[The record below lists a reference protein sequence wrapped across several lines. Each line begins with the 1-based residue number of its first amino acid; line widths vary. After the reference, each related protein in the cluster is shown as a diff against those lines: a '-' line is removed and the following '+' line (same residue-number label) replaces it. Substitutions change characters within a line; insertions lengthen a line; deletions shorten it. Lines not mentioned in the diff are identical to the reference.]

1 MQTVSNSNIT
11 GQPGC
16 RWWMIQTKYIN
27 LIYLSKKSKKSEIS
41 GSSRLADMVGA
52 EVNDEMTF
60 HKGQVKILWKF
71 PATTFCWKLSCR
83 FAWDHIWKF
92 ARWQEFTC
100 SRPRIQYYNYEC
112 FGSMCTFHTI
122 FLVVV
127 FSTKMM
133 PGLGYIRCTTCGK
146 NIRISG
152 RSFQKDCIWENKVSM
167 SLWIAIFLHRCNY
180 WHGNLTNLLCNTET
194 FSNFAF
200 LLSKKI

>member
-1 MQTVSNSNIT
+1 
-11 GQPGC
+11 
-16 RWWMIQTKYIN
+16 
-27 LIYLSKKSKKSEIS
+27 
-41 GSSRLADMVGA
+41 
-52 EVNDEMTF
+52 MTF

-83 FAWDHIWKF
+83 FAWDHFWKF

-100 SRPRIQYYNYEC
+100 SRPRIQYYNYEW

-133 PGLGYIRCTTCGK
+133 PGLGYIRCTSCGK
-146 NIRISG
+146 NIWISG

-167 SLWIAIFLHRCNY
+167 SLWIIHRVCSELQFFFTGAIIGTEILQICYVTRKPFLISLFCY
-180 WHGNLTNLLCNTET
+180 QKNT
-194 FSNFAF
+194 
-200 LLSKKI
+200 